1 MEQESKEDSVGRD
14 ENKSAGISC
23 QVLPGEDTQVSP
35 PFIHTLSFLL
45 YLYVHVQYVNVVNL
59 YALSSTMY
67 FYSYLSPSSLF
78 LSLPPSL
85 SPSLPLSLPPS
96 LSPSLS
102 LSLSFSKVCGVCH
115 EQLEQFWEEEEEEW
129 HFKDALRTGDGVLYH
144 SYCYADSKEVCQLAE
159 DCSIFNIFI
168 YGCFYL
174 MYLKFELI
182 QIKIGFFINF

>member
-45 YLYVHVQYVNVVNL
+45 YLYVHVQYMNVVNL

-67 FYSYLSPSSLF
+67 FYSYLSPSLPLS

-85 SPSLPLSLPPS
+85 SPSLS
-96 LSPSLS
+96 LSHPPSLS

-159 DCSIFNIFI
+159 DCSIYNTCI
-168 YGCFYL
+168 
-174 MYLKFELI
+174 
-182 QIKIGFFINF
+182 